1 MGIQLNLEHA
11 DSILSQNS
19 KRSAQYKAANQAMR
33 AMDRFVPKSDM
44 QKQNRLRTEV
54 NVGSNGA
61 SIVYFEPYAREQFYG
76 MINGSP
82 VRNYTTPGTSRRW
95 DKRLIGDDKAMQTVT
110 DAYRR
115 ELLQ

>member
-1 MGIQLNLEHA
+1 MAIQLNLEHA

-19 KRSAQYKAANQAMR
+19 KHAAQYKAANQAMR

-61 SIVYFEPYAREQFYG
+61 SIVYSEPYARAQFYG